1 MATIERFEDLEAWK
15 VSREM
20 TQDVYNLFRREP
32 LSRDFGLRDQICH
45 SDVSVM
51 SNIAEGFE
59 RDGRREFVNFLSM
72 AKGSSGELRSQ
83 RYVALDQEYISEQE
97 FTRIYDK
104 TIQNC
109 RLISGLIKYLN
120 GSEVPGRKFRSVA
133 KT

>member
-15 VSREM
+15 IARDITNEVYRISSREP
-20 TQDVYNLFRREP
+20 F
-32 LSRDFGLRDQICH
+32 SRDFGLRNQICRAA
-45 SDVSVM
+45 VSVM

-59 RDGRREFVNFLSM
+59 RDGRKEFINFLSI

-83 RYVALDQEYISEQE
+83 LYIALDQNYISEQE
-97 FTRIYDK
+97 FSSVYDK

-109 RLISGLIKYLN
+109 RLISGLMKYLN
-120 GSEVPGRKFRSVA
+120 QSNVTGQKFKLVA